1 MANKQHIHYLALAL
15 LYPVQWIMLIEIAQ
29 MTDSFVL
36 VCALDQSLHDKGHLK
51 LAIGMAKV
59 DKVMG
64 ID

>member
-1 MANKQHIHYLALAL
+1 MGIAHRMDSLALA
-15 LYPVQWIMLIEIAQ
+15 
-29 MTDSFVL
+29 
-36 VCALDQSLHDKGHLK
+36 CAFRQSLHDKGHLK

>member
-1 MANKQHIHYLALAL
+1 MANKQHIHYPALAL
-15 LYPVQWIMLIEIAQ
+15 LYPVQWIMLMGIAHR
-29 MTDSFVL
+29 MDSL
-36 VCALDQSLHDKGHLK
+36 ALACAFRQSLHDKGHLK